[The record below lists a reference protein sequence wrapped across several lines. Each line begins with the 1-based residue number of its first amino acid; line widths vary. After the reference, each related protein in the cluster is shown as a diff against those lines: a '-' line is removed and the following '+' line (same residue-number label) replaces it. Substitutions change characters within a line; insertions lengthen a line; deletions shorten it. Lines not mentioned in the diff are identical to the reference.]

1 MIRTVK
7 TVYLESDEATRELGA
22 RVARC
27 CIPPL
32 VIFLRGDL
40 GSGKTT
46 FARGFVRELGYPG
59 RVKSPTFSLEESYVF
74 ENMSLFHFDLYRI
87 RSSHEVEFIGIR
99 DVMAREDA
107 VCLIEWPERR
117 RRGSTGSRFGVC
129 LCPSGEWPE
138 CFVAGQV
145 SSRRV
150 NYRHVMRL
158 DSNYGT

>member
-1 MIRTVK
+1 MRTVK
-7 TVYLESDEATRELGA
+7 TLYLESDEATRELGA

-32 VIFLRGDL
+32 VIFLKGDL

-87 RSSHEVEFIGIR
+87 RSPHEVEFIGIR

-107 VCLIEWPERR
+107 VCLIEWPERAEGAVQGADLEFAFAHEGNGR
-117 RRGSTGSRFGVC
+117 SVFWQARSIRGRSIIGM
-129 LCPSGEWPE
+129 L
-138 CFVAGQV
+138 
-145 SSRRV
+145 
-150 NYRHVMRL
+150 
-158 DSNYGT
+158 

>member
-7 TVYLESDEATRELGA
+7 TVYLESDEATRKLGA

-107 VCLIEWPERR
+107 VCLIEWPERAGEAVQEADLEFAFAHQGSGR
-117 RRGSTGSRFGVC
+117 SVLLQARSVRGGSIIGM
-129 LCPSGEWPE
+129 L
-138 CFVAGQV
+138 
-145 SSRRV
+145 
-150 NYRHVMRL
+150 
-158 DSNYGT
+158 